1 MCIIL
6 KLRIIYTLYNNQII
20 VSMPA
25 AYKISISVLNIMKRS
40 GINFFIFCIL
50 TLAIVL
56 YFTKEVRDE
65 GFFDNS
71 GALIQLASSEAFGM
85 SPGVMDQLS
94 STRVISK
101 RDQEIENSLYNNL
114 TEQGIINMTESG
126 YNDL

>member
-1 MCIIL
+1 
-6 KLRIIYTLYNNQII
+6 
-20 VSMPA
+20 
-25 AYKISISVLNIMKRS
+25 MKRS
-40 GINFFIFCIL
+40 GVNFFVFCIL

-85 SPGVMDQLS
+85 SPGTMDQLS

-101 RDQEIENSLYNNL
+101 RDQAIEDQLYNNL

-126 YNDL
+126 YNDN

>member
-1 MCIIL
+1 MKPIL
-6 KLRIIYTLYNNQII
+6 
-20 VSMPA
+20 
-25 AYKISISVLNIMKRS
+25 

-56 YFTKEVRDE
+56 FFTKEVRDE

-85 SPGVMDQLS
+85 SPGTMDQLS

-101 RDQEIENSLYNNL
+101 RDQEIEDQLYNNL

-126 YNDL
+126 YNDVYF

>member
-1 MCIIL
+1 
-6 KLRIIYTLYNNQII
+6 
-20 VSMPA
+20 
-25 AYKISISVLNIMKRS
+25 MKR
-40 GINFFIFCIL
+40 IFILSIIAL
-50 TLAIVL
+50 VIVL
-56 YFTKEVRDE
+56 YFTIEIRNE

-85 SPGVMDQLS
+85 SPGTMDQLS

-126 YNDL
+126 YKDI

>member
-1 MCIIL
+1 
-6 KLRIIYTLYNNQII
+6 
-20 VSMPA
+20 
-25 AYKISISVLNIMKRS
+25 MKRERL
-40 GINFFIFCIL
+40 NLFVFCIL
-50 TLAIVL
+50 TLVIVL
-56 YFTKEVRDE
+56 YFTKKVRNE
-65 GFFDNS
+65 GFFDNT

-126 YNDL
+126 YNNL

>member
-1 MCIIL
+1 
-6 KLRIIYTLYNNQII
+6 
-20 VSMPA
+20 
-25 AYKISISVLNIMKRS
+25 MKRS
-40 GINFFIFCIL
+40 EVNFFIFCIL

-56 YFTKEVRDE
+56 YFTKEIRDE

-85 SPGVMDQLS
+85 SPGTMDQLS

-126 YNDL
+126 YNDMNY

>member
-1 MCIIL
+1 MKSIL
-6 KLRIIYTLYNNQII
+6 G
-20 VSMPA
+20 V
-25 AYKISISVLNIMKRS
+25 
-40 GINFFIFCIL
+40 NFFVFCIL

-56 YFTKEVRDE
+56 YFTRGIRNE

-101 RDQEIENSLYNNL
+101 RDQEIENHLYNNL

-126 YNDL
+126 YNDVY